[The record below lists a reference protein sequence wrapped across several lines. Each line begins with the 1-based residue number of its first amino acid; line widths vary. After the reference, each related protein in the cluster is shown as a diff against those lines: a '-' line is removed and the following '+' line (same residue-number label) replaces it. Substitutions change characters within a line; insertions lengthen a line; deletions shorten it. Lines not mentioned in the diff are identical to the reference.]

1 MAKFHLAIAEHQE
14 FGGNGIIIVKS
25 QSRNSRNYFEP
36 ALAGFTLAHDILEH
50 TVTPHCDG
58 YVDELMA
65 LGGLIAG
72 RIECGWES
80 PYGRRITLKDISSD
94 IYSLASASL
103 MEYNSFN
110 VEKCNSYIQDKD
122 LMAEIKT
129 AIRQGL
135 IEAINEYEDEVY
147 TNIPENYNYDI
158 NSMAGHIAKGYQ
170 LFRKRFGHIRYNFI
184 YLFDE
189 ISREADK
196 FMKNAEVGQEAI
208 LKVDFKNCRV
218 NLDEFYGDDDDDNY

>member
-1 MAKFHLAIAEHQE
+1 MVKFHLAIAEHQE
-14 FGGNGIIIVKS
+14 FGENGIIVKS
-25 QSRNSRNYFEP
+25 QSRDYFEP

-50 TVTPHCDG
+50 TVNPHCDG

-72 RIECGWES
+72 RIEYGWAS

-94 IYSLASASL
+94 IYSLATASL
-103 MEYNSFN
+103 NAMEYNSFN

-129 AIRQGL
+129 NIRQGL
-135 IEAINEYEDEVY
+135 LEAINEYQDEEY
-147 TNIPENYNYDI
+147 NDIPENYNFDI

-170 LFRKRFGHIRYNFI
+170 LFRKRFSHLGYNFI
-184 YLFDE
+184 DLFND
-189 ISREADK
+189 IAKQADK
-196 FMKNAEVGQEAI
+196 FMKGAEVGQEAI
-208 LKVDFKNCRV
+208 LTVDFKNSRV
-218 NLDEFYGDDDDDNY
+218 NLEEIYEYDDF